1 MSQMNQP
8 KEVRRTHEGATAYHT
23 NAEETLRRSVLA
35 CLLWEGQ
42 FYEDGQSIAER
53 IASTVHQVEP
63 VKVAALAIEAR
74 EEMKLRHV
82 PLLLVRELA
91 RFPGRR
97 KLVADT
103 VERVI
108 QRADEIPELLAIY
121 AADRDGTKKLG
132 KLSKGI
138 QLGIARVFR
147 KFDAYQLA
155 KYDRAK
161 AIRLRDALFL
171 SHAKPRDEEQAG
183 LWRQL
188 VNGTLPSPDTWEVAL
203 SAGGDKKE
211 HWERLLREKKLGALA
226 LLRNLRNM
234 KEAGVDEDLVAAA
247 LVDMKT
253 GRVLPFRFIAAARH
267 APRFEPQIEAAMIG
281 ALEKAEKLPGR
292 TALLIDHSGSM
303 KGAKVSERSEIDR
316 FDAAAGLAIIARET
330 CEDCRVWAFSNW
342 IAEIPARRGFALRDA
357 IEGAGVFGGTYLGAA
372 IRHVNEEW
380 EYDRLIVVTDEQSHD
395 PVGGPRPDSKGYMVN
410 VASYKNGVGYGAWT
424 HINGWSEA
432 ILKYI
437 GGIEPPA

>member
-1 MSQMNQP
+1 MAQRNQP
-8 KEVRRTHEGATAYHT
+8 KETRRTHEGAPAYHT
-23 NAEETLRRSVLA
+23 NAEEMLRRSVLA
-35 CLLWEGQ
+35 CLLWENQ
-42 FYEDGQSIAER
+42 FYEDGESIADR

-63 VKVAALAIEAR
+63 ERVAALAIEAR

-97 KLVADT
+97 KLVAET
-103 VERVI
+103 TERVI

-121 AADRDGTKKLG
+121 ADGRDGVKRLG

-138 QLGIARVFR
+138 QIGIARAFQ

-171 SHAKPRDEEQAG
+171 SHAKPRDEEQAA
-183 LWRQL
+183 LWHQL
-188 VNGTLPSPDTWEVAL
+188 VDGTLPAPDTWEVAL
-203 SAGGDKKE
+203 SSGGDKKD
-211 HWERLLREKKLGALA
+211 HWERLLTEKKLGALA

-234 KEAGVDEDLVAAA
+234 EHVDVDENLVTNA
-247 LVDMKT
+247 LVSMKAD
-253 GRVLPFRFIAAARH
+253 RVLPFRFIAAARH
-267 APRFEPQIEAAMIG
+267 APRFEPRIEVAMVG
-281 ALEKAEKLPGR
+281 SLEKAEKLPGK

-303 KGAKVSERSEIDR
+303 RGAKVSARSEIDR
-316 FDAAAGLAIIARET
+316 FDAAAGLAIIAREV
-330 CEDCRVWAFSNW
+330 CEDCRVWAFSDW

-357 IEGAGVFGGTYLGAA
+357 IEQAGRFWGTYLGAA
-372 IRHVNEEW
+372 VRHVNESW
-380 EYDRLIVVTDEQSHD
+380 NYDRLIVVTDEQSHD
-395 PVGGPRPDSKGYMVN
+395 PVGGPQPGTRGYMVN
-410 VASYKNGVGYGAWT
+410 VASYQNGVGYGAWT

-432 ILKYI
+432 ILRYVQAT
-437 GGIEPPA
+437 EAA